1 MEILVDVNGSD
12 NGIDASIDAAVSVLN
27 KVKAKICLCGDK
39 DKIIDYIRTTYVQ
52 KADAIISKLNFLDAK
67 DMITNFD
74 DPAFAIKNK
83 KESSVVKAYDYMKT
97 HEDTVFVSASS
108 TGAVMAGALL
118 KLKRIEG
125 IHRPALAT
133 VLPTATKSQ
142 VVLLDCGANTA
153 SAEVSM
159 LQFAKMGT
167 IYAKDVLKKE
177 NVKVGLLNIGT
188 EDKKGSIELK
198 ETYKLLKESIPEFA
212 R

>member
-52 KADAIISKLNFLDAK
+52 KADAIIGKLNFLDAK

-118 KLKRIEG
+118 KLKRIVG

-153 SAEVSM
+153 SADVSM
-159 LQFAKMGT
+159 LQFANMGI
-167 IYAKDVLKKE
+167 IYAKYVLKKE

-198 ETYKLLKESIPEFA
+198 EAYKLLKESIPEFA

>member
-12 NGIDASIDAAVSVLN
+12 NGIDGSIDAAVSVLN
-27 KVKAKICLCGDK
+27 KVKSKICLCGDK
-39 DKIIDYIRTTYVQ
+39 DKIVDYIRTTYVQ
-52 KADAIISKLNFLDAK
+52 KAEEIIGKLNFLDAK

-83 KESSVVKAYDYMKT
+83 KESSIVKAYDYMKT
-97 HEDTVFVSASS
+97 HEDTVFVSAGS

-125 IHRPALAT
+125 IYRPALTT

-142 VVLLDCGANTA
+142 VVLLDCGANTTA
-153 SAEVSM
+153 ADVSM
-159 LQFAKMGT
+159 LQFASMGA
-167 IYAKDVLKKE
+167 IYAKFVLKKE
-177 NVKVGLLNIGT
+177 NVKVALLNIGT
-188 EDKKGSIELK
+188 EEKKGSPELK
-198 ETYKLLKESIPEFA
+198 DVYKLLKENVPEFA